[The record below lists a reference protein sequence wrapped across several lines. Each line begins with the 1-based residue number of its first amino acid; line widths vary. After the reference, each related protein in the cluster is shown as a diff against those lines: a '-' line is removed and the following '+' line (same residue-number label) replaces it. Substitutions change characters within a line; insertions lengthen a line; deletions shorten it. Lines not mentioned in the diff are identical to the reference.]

1 MGAEVKTEWRISGE
15 EIGNCNCAW
24 GCPCQFNAPPTTG
37 RCEALVAYEIRDGHY
52 GDTTLDGVRF
62 AGIYSWPG
70 RIDEGNG
77 TRQMIVDER
86 ATPEQRAAIVAL
98 VSGSEGG
105 AFFEI
110 FAAVCPNQLNT
121 LTAAIEMQTDRERRV
136 ASISIAGIAESRV
149 EPIKNPVTGEEHRAR
164 IVLPNG
170 FEYTEA
176 EVANTVECNTTAD
189 GPLSITLENTYAQL
203 NEFNWS
209 NA

>member
-1 MGAEVKTEWRISGE
+1 MAVDTKTEWQISGE

-37 RCEALVAYEIRDGHY
+37 HCEALIAYEIRDGHY
-52 GDTTLDGVRF
+52 GATKLDGVRF
-62 AGIYSWPG
+62 AGIYWWPG

-77 TRQMIVDER
+77 NRQIIVDER
-86 ATPEQRAAIVAL
+86 ASGEQRAAIDAL

-105 AFFEI
+105 AYFEI
-110 FAAVCPNQLNT
+110 FAAVAPNQLDT
-121 LTAAIEMQTDRERRV
+121 LTAPIELHSDRERRV
-136 ASISIAGIAESRV
+136 ASISIPGIAESRV
-149 EPIKNPVTGEEHRAR
+149 EPIKNPVSGEEHRAR
-164 IVLPNG
+164 IVLPDG

-176 EVANTVECNTTAD
+176 ETANTVECKTTSE
-189 GPLSITLENTYAQL
+189 GPLSLTLENSYAQL

>member
-1 MGAEVKTEWRISGE
+1 VGAKVKTEWQISGE

-52 GDTTLDGVRF
+52 GETTLDGVRF

-70 RIDEGNG
+70 RIDDGNG

-86 ATPEQRAAIVAL
+86 ATPEQRAAIDAL

-110 FAAVCPNQLNT
+110 FAAVCPNQLST
-121 LTAAIEMQTDRERRV
+121 LTAPIEMQTVRERRV

-164 IVLPNG
+164 IVLPDG

-189 GPLSITLENTYAQL
+189 GPLSIMLENTYAQL

>member
-1 MGAEVKTEWRISGE
+1 MGAEVKTDWSITGE
-15 EIGNCNCAW
+15 EIVSCNCDW

-37 RCEALVAYEIRDGHY
+37 HCEALIAYEIRDGHY
-52 GDTTLDGVRF
+52 GDTTLDGVAF
-62 AGIYSWPG
+62 AGIYWWPG

-77 TRQMIVDER
+77 TRQIIVHER
-86 ATPEQRAAIVAL
+86 ATPEQRAAVDAL

-105 AFFEI
+105 AYFEI
-110 FAAVCPNQLNT
+110 FAAVAPNQLDT
-121 LTAAIEMQTDRERRV
+121 LTAPIKTQTDRERRV
-136 ASISIAGIAESRV
+136 ASVSIAGIAESRV
-149 EPIKNPVTGEEHRAR
+149 EPIKNPVTGEEHRVR

-176 EVANTVECNTTAD
+176 ENANTVECKTTAE
-189 GPLSITLENTYAQL
+189 GPLTLTFENTYAQL